1 MFPTVTVASQ
11 PSVADQARCGV
22 QVCLA
27 ERLTFVVRRA
37 PNDEL
42 DRADI
47 CR

>member
-1 MFPTVTVASQ
+1 MFPTVTVTSQ
-11 PSVADQARCGV
+11 PSAADQARRGV